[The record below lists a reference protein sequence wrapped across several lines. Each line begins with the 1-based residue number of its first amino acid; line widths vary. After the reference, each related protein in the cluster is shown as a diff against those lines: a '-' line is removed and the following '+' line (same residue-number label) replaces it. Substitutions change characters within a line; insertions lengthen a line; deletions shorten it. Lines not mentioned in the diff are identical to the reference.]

1 MAFPEMIEMD
11 YKDIGKTR
19 FIGAAALFTGGDAWD
34 PEIWVRQWKEADA
47 YRDTLSNLLGQ
58 YGIESLKY
66 PCSLVYTDNEKLE
79 EAKVY
84 YIAGHFFR
92 QDTPVPEGLQYCD
105 IETTMVGFALFHN
118 QHDHKDL
125 EDTYTAT
132 RDRILSDGHFIP
144 YPKGYWNAEVHT
156 TGRTIGEEVDFGYM
170 FPVQS

>member
-105 IETTMVGFALFHN
+105 IDNYG
-118 QHDHKDL
+118 
-125 EDTYTAT
+125 
-132 RDRILSDGHFIP
+132 RICP
-144 YPKGYWNAEVHT
+144 
-156 TGRTIGEEVDFGYM
+156 
-170 FPVQS
+170 FP